1 MPMQKLNDRWL
12 ASVQPQA
19 KQIEYFDTAPGHK
32 GLSVMVGK
40 SGSKAWFLN
49 YTGPKDGKRKRYKI
63 GAYPG
68 VGLAAA
74 RTAAARLRADIGEGA
89 DPLEDRRAETVAAD
103 EARADTF
110 AKLVEAYLESPKFK
124 STSASNRRDIE
135 RTMRKDVL
143 PLIGETP
150 LSELSRRALQRPVE
164 AKINSGAQ
172 RMGEAIF
179 RYLKVILNW
188 GADMGYIEANPLPR
202 RNPNAIPIEN
212 RERVLTDDE
221 IRAFWNEFP
230 NWTAGPRLVAIYRL
244 ILLTGQR
251 SKEVAGITREE
262 VDLEAAIWKL
272 PSVRAKNKRAN
283 HVPLSAPAL
292 AILCE
297 AMAATNGDQL
307 FPTAVDGKRAHIG
320 NDTLSNSIR
329 DWQEG
334 CGVAD
339 RWTPH
344 DLRRTAATRM
354 NEIGVQPHIVEAIL
368 NHVSGAK
375 AGVAGVYN
383 RADYIAQKREA
394 LDAWA
399 DEIERI
405 VGRA

>member
-1 MPMQKLNDRWL
+1 MPMQKISDRWL
-12 ASVQPQA
+12 ASVQPQP
-19 KQIEYFDTAPGHK
+19 KQIEYFDAAPGHK
-32 GLSVMVGK
+32 GLSIMVGK

-68 VGLAAA
+68 VGLAKA
-74 RTAAARLRADIGEGA
+74 RTEAARLRADIGEGA
-89 DPLEDRRAETVAAD
+89 DPLDSRRAETVAAN

-110 AKLVEAYLESPKFK
+110 AKLVEAYLQSSKFK

-143 PLIGETP
+143 SLIGETP
-150 LSELSRRALQRPVE
+150 LSELSRRTLQKPVE

-179 RYLKVILNW
+179 RYLKVVLNW

-202 RNPNAIPIEN
+202 RNPNATPMEN
-212 RERVLTDDE
+212 RERVLTNAE
-221 IRAFWNEFP
+221 ISALWNEFP

-244 ILLTGQR
+244 IVLTGQR
-251 SKEVAGITREE
+251 SNEVAGLMRDEIDTT
-262 VDLEAAIWKL
+262 AAIWAL
-272 PSVRAKNKRAN
+272 PRERAKNGKPN
-283 HVPLSAPAL
+283 IVPLSAPAL
-292 AILCE
+292 AIVRE
-297 AMAATNGDQL
+297 AMAATNGDHL
-307 FPTAVDGKRAHIG
+307 FPTDGGEKRAHIG
-320 NDTLSNSIR
+320 NDTISNTIR
-329 DWQEG
+329 KWQEG
-334 CGVAD
+334 RGVAD

-383 RADYIAQKREA
+383 RADYIEQKRAA

-399 DEIERI
+399 AELGRI
-405 VGRA
+405 VG